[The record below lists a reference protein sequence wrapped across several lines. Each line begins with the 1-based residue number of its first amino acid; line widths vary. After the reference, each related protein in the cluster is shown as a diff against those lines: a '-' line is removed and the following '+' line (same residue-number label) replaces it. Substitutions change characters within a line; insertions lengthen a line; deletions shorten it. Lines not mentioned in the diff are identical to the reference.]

1 MREIYLW
8 MNILLFSFAL
18 RNLPSLLAFRIR
30 SLGPAWSN
38 RSRDPMPFSRAFE
51 SATPPPREID
61 SMEEDDEEYWDK
73 ILSSHDF

>member
-1 MREIYLW
+1 MFLDENFIICWL
-8 MNILLFSFAL
+8 AL
-18 RNLPSLLAFRIR
+18 CYLPSLLAFR

-61 SMEEDDEEYWDK
+61 SMEEDDEEYWDD
-73 ILSSHDF
+73 IFSSQKF